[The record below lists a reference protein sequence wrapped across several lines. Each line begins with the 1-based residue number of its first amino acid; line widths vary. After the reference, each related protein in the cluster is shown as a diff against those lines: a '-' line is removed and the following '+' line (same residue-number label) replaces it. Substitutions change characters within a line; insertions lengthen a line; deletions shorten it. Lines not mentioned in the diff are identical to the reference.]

1 MNDDLLTP
9 DDVRMLDRLVDG
21 ELNETERRALLLRLE
36 HSPDGWRRCA
46 LAFLEAQAWRLE
58 ARAVVAEPAP
68 PIVRRNE
75 TADGAHS
82 VQSAS
87 AVRKAWNGLSVWIPT
102 VMAACVLATVV
113 YVQFGG
119 PENRAGD
126 RPVVQFQNPQ
136 APIATPGYET
146 AAARSGERLRL
157 VVAPGPGG
165 EQRIVEVPLLE
176 PERVNPEMMS
186 QVGMQLPSEV
196 VRMLEQNGNRV
207 IREQRLMPI
216 TLKDG
221 RRAVVPVEQVEIRP
235 ASLQGFQ

>member
-68 PIVRRNE
+68 PIARRNE

-82 VQSAS
+82 VQPAS
-87 AVRKAWNGLSVWIPT
+87 AVRKAWNGLSVWIPSA
-102 VMAACVLATVV
+102 MAACVLATVV

-119 PENRAGD
+119 QGNRD
-126 RPVVQFQNPQ
+126 DERPVANLPRSQ
-136 APIATPGYET
+136 APVATPGYET
-146 AAARSGERLRL
+146 AAARGGERLRL

-165 EQRIVEVPLLE
+165 EQRIVEVPLIE
-176 PERVNPEMMS
+176 PERINPEMMGE
-186 QVGMQLPSEV
+186 VGMQLPPEV